1 MVDYAFL
8 GENPN
13 YERTEREER
22 RVNAFLREHFGATEI
37 LEEIG
42 GEEKEVLREIFSFVE
57 ENYASA
63 AYYLG
68 LPIDFALLANAVRS
82 GDDFDETI
90 TADNL
95 FRRFDRVEEWHGREL
110 STLSVR
116 DQAEERHGIRR
127 FENQLRTLFHD
138 GLDRLDYPSA
148 PGHNTS
154 QWERFPDVLAKCFQL
169 SESGRYVLVNA
180 LLDFGLDRMDRAKT
194 FQGNPRVRIF
204 PRVVSEYPR
213 ARVSGENAGV
223 VFQGIAYGYV
233 RADRPHLSTIVD
245 KVRTG
250 SRRQKRIGDID
261 CYKDLSVELSIEVKD
276 REITT
281 ENVSDELGRFAKDV
295 RRGDILGVALV
306 REATDEAIGQI
317 EDERVIV
324 MTQQELLEEV
334 RRWDWPKQDG
344 ALRDLVHYLAHVE
357 QNQAAVERLQAF
369 IQEHDPGHDLAQ
381 KQRSQEE

>member
-8 GENPN
+8 EESPS
-13 YERTEREER
+13 YERTDREER
-22 RVNAFLREHFGATEI
+22 QIDAFLREHLRTTESP
-37 LEEIG
+37 
-42 GEEKEVLREIFSFVE
+42 GETGEGEKEVIREIFSFVE

-68 LPIDFALLANAVRS
+68 LPIDFTLLANAIRS

-95 FRRFDRVEEWHGREL
+95 FRRFDRVEKWHGQEL
-110 STLSVR
+110 STLSMR
-116 DQAEERHGIRR
+116 DPAGERHGIRR

-154 QWERFPDVLAKCFQL
+154 QWERFPEILAKCFQL
-169 SESGRYVLVNA
+169 SEAGRYVLVNT
-180 LLDFGLDRMDRAKT
+180 LLDYGLDRMDRAKT

-204 PRVVSEYPR
+204 PLVVSEYPR
-213 ARVSGENAGV
+213 TRVSGENAGV

-261 CYKDLSVELSIEVKD
+261 CYKDISVELSIEVKD
-276 REITT
+276 REITA

-306 REATDEAIGQI
+306 RDATEEAIEEI

-324 MTQQELLEEV
+324 MTQRELLDEV

-344 ALRDLVHYLAHVE
+344 ALRDLVHYLAHIE
-357 QNQAAVERLQAF
+357 QNQGAVERLQSF
-369 IQEHDPGHDLAQ
+369 VREHDPDHDLAQ
-381 KQRSQEE
+381 EESRSEE